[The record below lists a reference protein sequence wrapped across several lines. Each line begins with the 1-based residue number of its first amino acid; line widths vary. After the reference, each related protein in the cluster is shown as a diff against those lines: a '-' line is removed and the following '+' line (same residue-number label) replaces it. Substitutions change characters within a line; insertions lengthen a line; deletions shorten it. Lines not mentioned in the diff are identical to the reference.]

1 MRTKRKRRISLTLS
15 SDVLEE
21 ITRLAEHENISRS
34 ALIERVLLQFCKT
47 WPGGNNTR
55 NVAISANAGHPIARN
70 TLFTASR
77 KTHMPSRKCKSRQE
91 RSVRGLSPA

>member
-34 ALIERVLLQFCKT
+34 ALIERVLLQFLQDL
-47 WPGGNNTR
+47 
-55 NVAISANAGHPIARN
+55 AR
-70 TLFTASR
+70 R
-77 KTHMPSRKCKSRQE
+77 K
-91 RSVRGLSPA
+91 